1 MKGPG
6 VKGVAPRVAPGKR
19 GGGRG
24 ENLTRLRGH
33 SGGMASMNWPGLKG
47 DFQGYSRFP
56 GLFLRITYCTYFT
69 ASIGQLKML
78 TIIQTLLF
86 VLLGSLNCFLESL
99 IQEVNRGDM
108 FSFVK

>member
-1 MKGPG
+1 MYTQIEK
-6 VKGVAPRVAPGKR
+6 
-19 GGGRG
+19 
-24 ENLTRLRGH
+24 ESYYDIIISH
-33 SGGMASMNWPGLKG
+33 
-47 DFQGYSRFP
+47 
-56 GLFLRITYCTYFT
+56 ITYCTYFT